1 MEHSVFFAGRERSRI
16 CIRSN
21 SQPPQPDAS
30 IARLGIDGEAIG
42 HGVLGFSVL
51 QAHSF
56 YGLPWMAAR
65 AVIELVQELVQRGG
79 GFGLFAGCAAGDSAM
94 AVVVEVLERRRS

>member
-1 MEHSVFFAGRERSRI
+1 MTYRAEIPYWAYWTGLIGALRSLAGRERSRV

-30 IARLGIDGEAIG
+30 IAQLGIDGEAIE

-56 YGLPWMAAR
+56 YGLPWGWR
-65 AVIELVQELVQRGG
+65 RGP
-79 GFGLFAGCAAGDSAM
+79 
-94 AVVVEVLERRRS
+94 